1 MATDRRLPFAQME
14 YALSRLSDWNATA
27 VGLYKD
33 ETGGYTRVIKRGRA
47 WENRTTDIVTPEQ
60 FRAINAKTAYTFT
73 YRTENT
79 SGTLMLLIIP
89 NEQTET
95 ARKILIDT
103 IVKEL
108 ASGIRNKRHG

>member
-27 VGLYKD
+27 
-33 ETGGYTRVIKRGRA
+33 
-47 WENRTTDIVTPEQ
+47 DIVTPEQ